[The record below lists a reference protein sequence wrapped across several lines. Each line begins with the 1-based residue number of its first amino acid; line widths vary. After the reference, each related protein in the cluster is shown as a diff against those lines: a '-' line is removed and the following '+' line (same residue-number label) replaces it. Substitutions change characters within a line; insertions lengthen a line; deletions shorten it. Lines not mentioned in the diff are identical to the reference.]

1 MKQAGFHYQETM
13 SEPVMRTHGLW
24 FVLLFVLALPLPRAA
39 NAAELRLP
47 RPSLP
52 NNVPIPNEYGAAA
65 TFSETGY
72 VNRTD
77 DFHTAH
83 GTNGRDCASCH
94 AAEVGWSV
102 TPAYV
107 TARFIAT
114 GGRDPLFNKLD
125 ANNPTLDLSTVWK
138 RKEGYS
144 MLLRGLFRRGGAMR
158 DDRDFDI
165 VAVNDPNGVGSTTVF
180 SFYRRPLPTANLKLA
195 TGVHWDGRFSVTG
208 DGRPPR
214 LGLFQQARAALF
226 GALERPREPPPPD
239 SRVDAI
245 VDDEVGLWH
254 AQVLVPGIGRL
265 DSCGGRGGPEALSL
279 ESTRVGRFDLY
290 DAWLEFVPG
299 SCDPRPSA
307 AALRAQI
314 ARGQEIFNTR
324 RSATGGTCLGCHNVA
339 NNGTNSDDRFFDIGV
354 SSAANRPSGM
364 PLYTVRKRCAAG
376 DSACVIEEKQ
386 TTDPGRAFIT
396 GRFAD
401 INKFKVPSVRGV
413 AARAPYFHNG
423 SAKTL
428 RDVVRHYGQQRGFN
442 FTKQEEA
449 DLVAFLR
456 AL

>member
-1 MKQAGFHYQETM
+1 
-13 SEPVMRTHGLW
+13 MRMHGLW
-24 FVLLFVLALPLPRAA
+24 FVLLFAVALPQPRAA
-39 NAAELRLP
+39 DAAEAQVQLP
-47 RPSLP
+47 QPSLP
-52 NNVPIPNEYGAAA
+52 NNLPIPNEYGFAA
-65 TFSETGY
+65 TFSEEGF
-72 VNRTD
+72 VNRAD
-77 DFHTAH
+77 DFHTPL

-94 AAEVGWSV
+94 AVEAGWSV

-114 GGRDPLFNKLD
+114 AGRDPLFNKLD

-144 MLLRGLFRRGGAMR
+144 MLLRGLFRRGGAVR

-165 VAVNDPNGVGSTTVF
+165 VAVDDPNGVGSTTVF
-180 SFYRRPLPTANLKLA
+180 SFYRRPLATANLKLA
-195 TGVHWDGRFSVTG
+195 TGVHWDGRFSVAG

-214 LGLFQQARAALF
+214 LGLFQQARTALV
-226 GALERPREPPPPD
+226 GALEAPRDPPPAD
-239 SRVDAI
+239 ALVNAI
-245 VDDEVGLWH
+245 VDDEVQLWH
-254 AQVLVPGIGRL
+254 AQVFVPGIGRL

-279 ESTRVGRFDLY
+279 ETTRVGRFDLY
-290 DAWLEFVPG
+290 DAWLEFVPNR
-299 SCDPRPSA
+299 CDSRPYA

-314 ARGQEIFNTR
+314 ARGQQIFNTR
-324 RSATGGTCLGCHNVA
+324 TSANGGTCLGCHNVA
-339 NNGTNSDDRFFDIGV
+339 NNGTSSNDLFFDIGV
-354 SSAANRPSGM
+354 SDAANRPSGM
-364 PLYTVRKRCAAG
+364 PLYTVRKRCAPT
-376 DSACVIEEKQ
+376 DSTCVIQEKQ

-442 FTKQEEA
+442 FTEQEEQ